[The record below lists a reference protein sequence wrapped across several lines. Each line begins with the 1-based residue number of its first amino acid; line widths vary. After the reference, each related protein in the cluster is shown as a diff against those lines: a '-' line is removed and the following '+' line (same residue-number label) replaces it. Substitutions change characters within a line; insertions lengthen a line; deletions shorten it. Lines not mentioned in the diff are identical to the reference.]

1 MIDVIFKDSDRQIYM
16 NQIIKLLTLTT
27 ILIVFQFSNIA
38 AQTSPEIERL
48 TAEIA
53 RNPKYDSLYAERGLL
68 YT

>member
-1 MIDVIFKDSDRQIYM
+1 MKKLYLRFAKSIAAAVILFAA
-16 NQIIKLLTLTT
+16 
-27 ILIVFQFSNIA
+27 QFSNLV
-38 AQTSPEIERL
+38 AQTSVEIERL